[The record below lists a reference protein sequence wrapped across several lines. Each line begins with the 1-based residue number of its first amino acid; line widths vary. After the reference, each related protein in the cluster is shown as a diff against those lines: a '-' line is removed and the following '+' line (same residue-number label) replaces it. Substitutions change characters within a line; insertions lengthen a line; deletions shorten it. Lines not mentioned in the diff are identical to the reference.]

1 MENSARSDAN
11 SGGMGGAVIISGRPL
26 LPGECSCSEEILA
39 LLVRNSPSAREVPL
53 ALLVLSSRSV
63 REVPLAELILD
74 SRSARE
80 SFFSLCSYLM
90 LAALERD
97 SRFARERLDSRSA
110 RESFLSL
117 CSYVMLAALERDSS
131 RCTRKRFFSLCSS
144 LILASLRFP
153 FGTRQYVPPKC
164 IVRRARSVRHGCP
177 SRKARRWVSC
187 RGVIKSSMTVRPGT
201 REGSSPLF
209 ETRRI
214 LDGLRV
220 VGFRAGVVGGA
231 K

>member
-1 MENSARSDAN
+1 M
-11 SGGMGGAVIISGRPL
+11 
-26 LPGECSCSEEILA
+26 
-39 LLVRNSPSAREVPL
+39 
-53 ALLVLSSRSV
+53 LVLSSRSV
-63 REVPLAELILD
+63 REVPLAELILDSRSARESFFSLCSYLMLAALERDSRCARERLD